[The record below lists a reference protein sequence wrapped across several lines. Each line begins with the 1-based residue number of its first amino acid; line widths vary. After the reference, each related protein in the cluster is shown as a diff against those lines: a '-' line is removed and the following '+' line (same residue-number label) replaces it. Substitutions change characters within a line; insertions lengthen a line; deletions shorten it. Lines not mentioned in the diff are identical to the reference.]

1 MARRLG
7 LRVQKAEFFI
17 VHLTL
22 EVAIILYFSPWY
34 FFFRSHTF
42 FQFLW
47 RYKIY
52 NEHPRI

>member
-1 MARRLG
+1 MACRLG